1 MNGSYNPA
9 LVVVSI
15 LIAIFAS
22 YTALDLANSVTVTR
36 GRARIIW
43 VLAGALAMGV
53 GIWSMHFVGM
63 LAFEMPGMSIAYQ
76 IPLLLLSVAIAIL
89 ASALALFIVSRPT
102 VSHSALLTAGLTMGA
117 AISGMHY
124 VGMWSMRIPAAMDW
138 NPTVVAASIM
148 IAVVASFIALWLAFR
163 YRLDRSSRAGWIR
176 IGGGIVMGFAIS
188 GMHYTAMAAVRF
200 IPGVTQLPINE
211 RDVLATDGLAVAV
224 TGTTILILA
233 VAIAGSAINRELG
246 RRTAAAESNARLY
259 RDAEAARRE
268 AEALADE
275 LQNQTDHLEAQAGEL
290 ADLNRELS
298 AAEGRLRG
306 IVDSAL
312 DAMIVADANS
322 VVLEW
327 NNHAET
333 IFGWSAD
340 EAIGNSL
347 SEIVIPP
354 QHRETYERVVKRYLT
369 TGAAPILNRRIEG
382 TALRRDG
389 SEFPV
394 EIAIAPVRSAG
405 QVLFT
410 AFVRDIT
417 DQKRAQEQLRESEKR
432 EQLIRTIELERSR
445 LSILFEQ
452 APAFIALLR
461 GPDHVVELTN
471 ARYDQLIGHRDI
483 MGRPIR
489 EAMPELAAQGF
500 FDLLD
505 RVYETGEAYV
515 GQGSRVLLQREAG
528 AEPEELYLNFVNQPF
543 VGPDRTVSGIF
554 VHGVDVSDL
563 VRARQEAESGNRAK
577 SEFLS
582 RMSHELRTPLNAILG
597 FGQLLGADVESPE
610 NRESAD
616 QILKAGRHLLT
627 LIDEVLDIARIES
640 GQISLTVDPVRV
652 GVVLRESADLVRPM
666 AARQGIT
673 LSVPDPTASEHFVRA
688 DRHRLKQVL
697 LNLLSNAIKYNSRQ
711 GTVTLSSQPRPGDKV
726 RLVVRDTGPGIPAG
740 MLERLFIPFDRLG
753 ADQTAVE
760 GTGLG
765 LALSK
770 GLAEAMGGQIGVD
783 TSEGRGSAFWVELP
797 LANGIDEVTAT
808 AEPAVAR
815 PDPPPPGRSHIV
827 LLVED
832 NLANVRLMERLL
844 QRRPQVEL
852 ITAMQGRL
860 GLELA
865 REHRPDLILLDL
877 NLPDISGEKVLI
889 EVGRDPELR
898 DTPVVMIS
906 GDALPSQV
914 QRMRDLGARA
924 YITKPFNI
932 QDLLSILDESLQQ
945 ED

>member
-1 MNGSYNPA
+1 
-9 LVVVSI
+9 
-15 LIAIFAS
+15 
-22 YTALDLANSVTVTR
+22 
-36 GRARIIW
+36 
-43 VLAGALAMGV
+43 GV

-63 LAFEMPGMSIAYQ
+63 LAFEMPGMPIAYQ
-76 IPLLLLSVAIAIL
+76 ITLVFLSVAIAIL

-102 VSHSALLTAGLTMGA
+102 VSLSALLTAGLAMGA

-124 VGMWSMRIPAAMDW
+124 VGMWSMRIPAVMDW
-138 NPTVVAASIM
+138 NPVVVAASIL
-148 IAVVASFIALWLAFR
+148 IAVVASFVALWLAFR
-163 YRLDRSSRAGWIR
+163 YRLDRSGRARWIR

-200 IPGVTQLPINE
+200 IPGAGQMPINAGE
-211 RDVLATDGLAVAV
+211 VLATRGLAVAV
-224 TGTTILILA
+224 TGATLLILA

-246 RRTAAAESNARLY
+246 RRTAAAEESARLY

-268 AEALADE
+268 AEDLADE
-275 LQNQTDHLEAQAGEL
+275 LQNQAAHLEEQAAEL

-322 VVLEW
+322 RVLEW
-327 NNHAET
+327 NHHAET

-347 SEIVIPP
+347 SEMVIAP
-354 QHRETYERVVKRYLT
+354 QHRDGYERAVRRYLA
-369 TGAAPILNRRIEG
+369 TGAAPILNRRMEI
-382 TALRRDG
+382 TALRRDR
-389 SEFPV
+389 SEFPI
-394 EIAIAPVRSAG
+394 EIAIAPVRTAG

-417 DQKRAQEQLRESEKR
+417 EQKRAQEQLRESEKR

-452 APAFIALLR
+452 APAFIAVLQ
-461 GPDHVVELTN
+461 GPDHVFELTN
-471 ARYDQLIGHRDI
+471 ARYDQLIGYRAI
-483 MGRPIR
+483 MGKPIR
-489 EAMPELAAQGF
+489 EALPELEAQGF
-500 FDLLD
+500 FDILD

-515 GQGSRVLLQREAG
+515 GQGSRVLLQRAAG
-528 AEPEELYLNFVNQPF
+528 AQPEERYLNFVYQPF
-543 VGPDRTVSGIF
+543 MGPNRTVSGIF
-554 VHGVDVSDL
+554 VHGIDVSDL
-563 VRARQEAESGNRAK
+563 VRARQEAETGNRAK
-577 SEFLS
+577 SDFLS

-597 FGQLLGADVESPE
+597 FGQLLDVDLENPE

-616 QILKAGRHLLT
+616 QILKAGQHLLT
-627 LIDEVLDIARIES
+627 LIDEVLDIARIEA
-640 GQISLTVDPVRV
+640 GQISLTVDPVPV
-652 GVVLRESADLVRPM
+652 GVVLRESVDLVRLM
-666 AARQGIT
+666 ADRQGIT
-673 LSVPDPTASEHFVRA
+673 LRVPDLPAAEHFVRA
-688 DRHRLKQVL
+688 DRHRLKQVM
-697 LNLLSNAIKYNSRQ
+697 LNLLSNAIKYNCRQ
-711 GTVTLSSQPRPGDKV
+711 GTVTLSCEPGPGDQL
-726 RLVVRDTGPGIPAG
+726 RLVVRDTGRGIPAG
-740 MLERLFIPFDRLG
+740 MLERLFTPFDRLG

-770 GLAEAMGGQIGVD
+770 GLVEAMGGRLGVES
-783 TSEGRGSAFWVELP
+783 SEGKGSAFWVELP
-797 LANGIDEVTAT
+797 LVHGIREVAPA
-808 AEPAVAR
+808 AEPAPAR
-815 PDPPPPGRSHIV
+815 TEPPPPGRPQTV

-844 QRRPQVEL
+844 QRRPQVKL

-889 EVGRDPELR
+889 EVRQDVELC

-906 GDALPSQV
+906 GDAIPSQV

-924 YITKPFNI
+924 YVTKPFNI
-932 QDLLSILDESLQQ
+932 QYFLRVLDESLQP